1 VGAPQAESRKAF
13 HELLDLLHRIDDR
26 YLGAEW
32 LVNTADDVG
41 DGLRAVMHM
50 LQGGLVSHF
59 EEDATHPTFR
69 RIVSPTRKFTGDNS
83 DALYYDTVIR
93 PDRSYVVRG
102 TTAGAVYV
110 SLTIEAAAEQGRFGS
125 ATCGVINDTQF
136 DVADDGSFEVF
147 FGGPERARNWIA
159 LPPESSRITTRHYFE
174 ELEPRAAETT
184 PAVRLSIEM
193 LEGAGPPAQPTD
205 SSVAEGIRRVANF
218 LESRT
223 LGMGR
228 PGENEQP
235 DFVSKVPNELPKPV
249 KPGSFALA
257 AADAAYSMT
266 LYMLGADQA
275 MVIKGRW
282 PECRCANIM
291 LWNRYMQTYDFSNRQ
306 VSLNRKQTVL
316 EDDGSFR
323 IVLAHEDPGVPNWID
338 TEGRQVGLIFCRFML
353 PESDIVTPQIEVV
366 AFSEVRGPGGLV

>member
-1 VGAPQAESRKAF
+1 MSQVQAESRKAF

-26 YLGAEW
+26 YLGEEW
-32 LVNTADDVG
+32 LVSSADDVG

-50 LQGGLVSHF
+50 LQGGLVSNF
-59 EEDATHPTFR
+59 EEDAEHPTFR

-83 DALYYDTVIR
+83 DALYYDAVVR

-102 TTAGAVYV
+102 TMAGAVYV

-136 DVADDGSFEVF
+136 DVASDGSFEVT
-147 FGGPERARNWIA
+147 FGGPERASNWIA
-159 LPPESSRITTRHYFE
+159 LPPEAARITTRHYFE
-174 ELEPRAAETT
+174 EVEYRAAESI
-184 PAVRLSIEM
+184 PALTLSIEM
-193 LEGAGPPAQPTD
+193 LEEVGPPAQPNDT
-205 SSVAEGIRRVANF
+205 SVAEGIRRVTNF

-235 DFVSKVPNELPKPV
+235 DFVSKVPNELPQPV
-249 KPGSFALA
+249 KPGTFALA

-266 LYMLGADQA
+266 LYMLGADEA
-275 MVIKGRW
+275 MVITGRW
-282 PECRCANIM
+282 PECRCANVM
-291 LWNRYMQTYDFSNRQ
+291 LWNRYMQTYDYSHRQ
-306 VSLNRKQTVL
+306 VSLNRKQTTL
-316 EDDGSFR
+316 EPDGSFR
-323 IVLAHEDPGVPNWID
+323 MVLAHEDPGVPNWID

-353 PESDIVTPQIEVV
+353 PEGEIERPQIEVRP
-366 AFSEVRGPGGLV
+366 FSEIAAR